1 MAPTRTG
8 DMAKVAMR
16 ALFAGTIACFMTACV
31 AGECYILFQC
41 LLYRYVQ
48 RLSPLMHCVGF
59 QTWVQLEFNLV
70 ALGQWLLTGS
80 LICLN

>member
-31 AGECYILFQC
+31 AGECYILF
-41 LLYRYVQ
+41 
-48 RLSPLMHCVGF
+48 
-59 QTWVQLEFNLV
+59 
-70 ALGQWLLTGS
+70 
-80 LICLN
+80 

>member
-31 AGECYILFQC
+31 AGECYIF
-41 LLYRYVQ
+41 Y
-48 RLSPLMHCVGF
+48 F
-59 QTWVQLEFNLV
+59 
-70 ALGQWLLTGS
+70 
-80 LICLN
+80 